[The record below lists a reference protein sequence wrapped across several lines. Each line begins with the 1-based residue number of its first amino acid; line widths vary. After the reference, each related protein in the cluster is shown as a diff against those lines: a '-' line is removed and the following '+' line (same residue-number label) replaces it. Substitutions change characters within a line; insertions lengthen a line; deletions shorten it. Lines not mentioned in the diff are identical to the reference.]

1 MGNPIGYKKTYRLRH
16 AIPGSKSVEV
26 TFPYEV
32 VDKEARKRGMSVSD
46 FIARFQA
53 AAQYNNFKGVIYT
66 FEEIPPDE
74 RPKQVTLETGGQD

>member
-32 VDKEARKRGMSVSD
+32 VDKEARKRGMSVPE

-53 AAQYNNFKGVIYT
+53 AAEYNNFKGVIYT

-74 RPKQVTLETGGQD
+74 KQKQTALGAGG